1 MFYMLELKLIRRF
14 VSQLLPVHLA
24 AGLALLCLLVWPAA
38 ATTRD
43 RVKEVVLDDG
53 STVKVFLFVPENSG
67 NGPWPLCVLMSGGS
81 GNEYV
86 ARAQFWLGRELSEHG
101 WMIAVPV
108 SPNDEPFT
116 GENGKKIPKV
126 INNLQQENDILSG
139 KALLVG
145 VSTGGSSAL
154 ELAAQNPEQYQG
166 VVAVPGML
174 KDPGMIDDMGGLPV
188 YLRIGEEDMF
198 RWDDQMPA
206 LVQALEMGNAKVDA
220 RLVEGGKHIFRL
232 DWGELEPWLESL
244 KDSDPVI
251 NK

>member
-1 MFYMLELKLIRRF
+1 MLFTRF
-14 VSQLLPVHLA
+14 NLHFSVHPLLTHLTGA
-24 AGLALLCLLVWPAA
+24 LALACLLSWSTLAVA
-38 ATTRD
+38 RD

-67 NGPWPLCVLMSGGS
+67 DGPWPLCVLMSGGS

-108 SPNDEPFT
+108 SPNNEPFT
-116 GENGKKIPKV
+116 GENGKKIPEV
-126 INNLQQENDILSG
+126 INNLQQENDIVAG

-154 ELAAQNPEQYQG
+154 ELAAQNPGQYHG

-174 KDPGMIDDMGGLPV
+174 KDPGIIGDMAGLPV

-206 LVQALEMGNAKVDA
+206 LVQALEAGNAKVDA
-220 RLVEGGKHIFRL
+220 RLVEDGKHIFRL
-232 DWGELEPWLESL
+232 DWDELEPWLNL
-244 KDSDPVI
+244 LHGPAHQTQK
-251 NK
+251 

>member
-1 MFYMLELKLIRRF
+1 MPDSRINTMFLQHFR
-14 VSQLLPVHLA
+14 LPQTLA
-24 AGLALLCLLVWPAA
+24 AFVLLCLLAWPGAA
-38 ATTRD
+38 VARD
-43 RVKEVVLDDG
+43 RVKEVVLEDG

-67 NGPWPLCVLMSGGS
+67 DGPWPLCVLMSGGS

-116 GENGKKIPKV
+116 GENGRKIPEV
-126 INNLQQENDILSG
+126 INNLQQENDILAG
-139 KALLVG
+139 QALLVG

-174 KDPGMIDDMGGLPV
+174 KDLSLIREMAGLPV
-188 YLRIGEEDMF
+188 YLRIGENDMF

-206 LVQALEMGNAKVDA
+206 LVQALEVNNARVDA
-220 RLVEGGKHIFRL
+220 RLIENGKHIFRL
-232 DWGELEPWLESL
+232 DWNELEPWLDSL
-244 KDSDPVI
+244 RSTSPET

>member
-1 MFYMLELKLIRRF
+1 MLFMLHTRFINRFFQQSPLIC
-14 VSQLLPVHLA
+14 SA
-24 AGLALLCLLVWPAA
+24 ISLALACLLILPTAA
-38 ATTRD
+38 LARD

-53 STVKVFLFVPENSG
+53 SVVKVFLFVPENSG
-67 NGPWPLCVLMSGGS
+67 DGPWPLCVLMSGGS

-108 SPNDEPFT
+108 SPNREPFT

-126 INNLQQENDILSG
+126 INNLQQESDILSG

-154 ELAAQNPEQYQG
+154 ELAAQNPGQYQG

-174 KDPGMIDDMGGLPV
+174 KDLSVIDDMGGLPV
-188 YLRIGEEDMF
+188 YLRIGEDDMF

-206 LVQALEMGNAKVDA
+206 LVQALEAGNAAVDA

-232 DWGELEPWLESL
+232 DWDELEPWLNSLHGSGESTAR
-244 KDSDPVI
+244 
-251 NK
+251 

>member
-1 MFYMLELKLIRRF
+1 MFRSNLNHLF
-14 VSQLLPVHLA
+14 ATHWLPVHTMA
-24 AGLALLCLLVWPAA
+24 AMTLLCLLTWPASA
-38 ATTRD
+38 MARD

-67 NGPWPLCVLMSGGS
+67 DGPWPLCVLMSGGS

-108 SPNDEPFT
+108 SPNNEPFT
-116 GENGKKIPKV
+116 GTNGLKIPKV
-126 INNLQQENDILSG
+126 ISSLQQESDILPG

-154 ELAAQNPEQYQG
+154 ELAAQNPDQYQG

-174 KDPGMIDDMGGLPV
+174 KDTSMIGDMGGLPV
-188 YLRIGEEDMF
+188 YLRIGEDDVF
-198 RWDDQMPA
+198 RWDDRMPA
-206 LVQALEMGNAKVDA
+206 LVAALEAGNAKVDA
-220 RLVEGGKHIFRL
+220 RVIKGGKHIFRL
-232 DWGELEPWLESL
+232 DWSELEPWLNSL
-244 KDSDPVI
+244 HKPEVAGE
-251 NK
+251 NQ